1 MEISEIV
8 NQSGAYSNERPF
20 CCRFDGCNKS
30 FGKAILEKTSRLN
43 NNLAYIFF
51 NVWSTKLEDPILCD
65 IHAFIPMIDL
75 SSVVTSCAIAALF
88 RYVCR
93 ECKCCRAKSMLIHA
107 CFVYT
112 KAISLNSTHEN
123 THRREATCMR
133 ISNMQQTIQ

>member
-51 NVWSTKLEDPILCD
+51 NVWSIKLEDPILCD
-65 IHAFIPMIDL
+65 IHAFIPMIDH

-93 ECKCCRAKSMLIHA
+93 ECKCHRVNSMLIHA

-133 ISNMQQTIQ
+133 ISNVQ